1 MNQLTKPGRKLA
13 KQQILLSVLITFS
26 ISIVTYFGWGVGH
39 AKSALIGGAIC
50 ILPNIAFAFKA
61 FQYAG
66 ASVARKVVDAF
77 NNGVKIK
84 LVLTALLFALSFKFF
99 QLELLPFFV
108 TYFLT
113 SLVPFVQA
121 VVNSFSINQQ

>member
-1 MNQLTKPGRKLA
+1 MNQLTKPGLKLA
-13 KQQILLSVLITFS
+13 KQQVLLSALITLS
-26 ISIVTYFGWGVGH
+26 ISIITYLIWGFSHAQSAVVGG
-39 AKSALIGGAIC
+39 LISI
-50 ILPNIAFAFKA
+50 IPNIVFALKA

-66 ASVARKVVDAF
+66 ASAARKVVDAF
-77 NNGVKIK
+77 NSGVKLK

-99 QLELLPFFV
+99 QLELLPFFI

-113 SLVPFVQA
+113 TLVPFVQA